1 MEVVHIGI
9 GRFGSAYSV
18 SWLDGYITHWDNI
31 KQEWGRSESGKKFY
45 VKVLQGLSTDF
56 ANFVNELLSHQNG
69 KNGLIR
75 CYGITQDPA
84 TKDYALVIR
93 CIERDMRSYLYS
105 SLPYPEYD
113 WKTKLE
119 ILADVA
125 SVLHRIHDAGFVHKN
140 LHTGNLRRLMN
151 STILTEINLNNHGD
165 DSPTLSY
172 SDGVYGVLPYIAPE
186 VLRGGPINKAAD
198 VYSLGVVMWEVAIQ
212 RPPFDLNAH
221 DKLLAQRICCGLRP
235 HINNSMPKSLAKLI
249 KRCWDA
255 NPLNRP
261 EAEEVYIWVQWWLD
275 LCNDSTSD
283 IAAEFNI
290 VDGERKQKDGNFFTH
305 PEAIYTKRLLDF
317 PSLPEPENFSPDTY
331 HQMVSLYARRQ
342 HTLDPDIHWSAN
354 NNSDIFDFESQLS
367 RPPSTYAE
375 NNKDNQILTPPPH
388 KVIKDISLEYSIP
401 GAFIGDNVEIIDNW
415 DDVESYIHYVVMILI
430 PNAFTIIFP
439 DITKHYKSL
448 PFYIRISFLS
458 LMFYSIFASIWSLI
472 RLFLL
477 FLFLY

>member
-1 MEVVHIGI
+1 MEVEFKHSDFIPAHTTSSSI
-9 GRFGSAYSV
+9 DDSELEQR
-18 SWLDGYITHWDNI
+18 LD
-31 KQEWGRSESGKKFY
+31 ESGKKFY

-93 CIERDMRSYLYS
+93 CIERDMKSYLYS

-119 ILADVA
+119 ILADIA

-151 STILTEINLNNHGD
+151 STIVTEINLNSH
-165 DSPTLSY
+165 
-172 SDGVYGVLPYIAPE
+172 
-186 VLRGGPINKAAD
+186 
-198 VYSLGVVMWEVAIQ
+198 
-212 RPPFDLNAH
+212 
-221 DKLLAQRICCGLRP
+221 
-235 HINNSMPKSLAKLI
+235 
-249 KRCWDA
+249 
-255 NPLNRP
+255 
-261 EAEEVYIWVQWWLD
+261 AEEVYIWVQWWLD

-305 PEAIYTKRLLDF
+305 PEAIYTKRFLDF

-342 HTLDPDIHWSAN
+342 HILDSDSHWSAN

-388 KVIKDISLEYSIP
+388 KIIRDISLEYNIP
-401 GAFIGDNVEIIDNW
+401 GAFIGDNIEIIDNW
-415 DDVESYIHYVVMILI
+415 DGKYNYLLYL
-430 PNAFTIIFP
+430 TII
-439 DITKHYKSL
+439 
-448 PFYIRISFLS
+448 
-458 LMFYSIFASIWSLI
+458 
-472 RLFLL
+472 
-477 FLFLY
+477 